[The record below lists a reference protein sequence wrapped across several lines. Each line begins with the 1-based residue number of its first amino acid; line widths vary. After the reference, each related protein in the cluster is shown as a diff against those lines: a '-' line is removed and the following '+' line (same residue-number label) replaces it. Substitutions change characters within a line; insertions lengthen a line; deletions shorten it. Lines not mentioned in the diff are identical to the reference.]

1 MNAKKCDRCGSFY
14 GIRYPSALE
23 ELAECFNMT
32 SYVQEICR
40 DIEKNVDLCP
50 SCSNK
55 LFEWLK
61 GGEFE

>member
-14 GIRYPSALE
+14 GIRYLSVIE
-23 ELAECFNMT
+23 EFAECFNIT
-32 SYVQEICR
+32 SRVQEMCR
-40 DIEKNVDLCP
+40 QMEENVDLCP
-50 SCSNK
+50 TCSNK

>member
-14 GIRYPSALE
+14 DIRYPSAIE
-23 ELAECFNMT
+23 ELAIAFNAT
-32 SYVQEICR
+32 SHAQEVCR
-40 DIEKNVDLCP
+40 KMEENVDLCP